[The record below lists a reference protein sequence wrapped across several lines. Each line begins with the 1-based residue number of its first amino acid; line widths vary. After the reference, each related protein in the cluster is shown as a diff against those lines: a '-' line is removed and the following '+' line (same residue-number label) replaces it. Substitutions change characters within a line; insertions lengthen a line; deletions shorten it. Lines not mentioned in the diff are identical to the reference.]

1 MSNWERWI
9 KRYVWDDERTPYLV
23 SPERMTRRQA
33 DYEIFAYSVFLS
45 CLFFIASL
53 ASASSPMATFYT
65 LSILACAVILGFT
78 KHARAA
84 AYCATAPVAA
94 ALYLALG
101 GFPAGLGKLDY
112 AVIITLIMLWAAY
125 GFRVIG
131 IANAY
136 EDMRDSQ

>member
-1 MSNWERWI
+1 MSSWEQWI

-33 DYEIFAYSVFLS
+33 DYEIFAYAVFLG

-53 ASASSPMATFYT
+53 ASASSSPATFYT
-65 LSILACAVILGFT
+65 LSVLAAAVILGFT
-78 KHARAA
+78 KHATAA

-101 GFPAGLGKLDY
+101 GFPGDLGTLDY
-112 AVIITLIMLWAAY
+112 VVIITLIILWAVY
-125 GFRVIG
+125 GFRVIS
-131 IANAY
+131 IAKAY
-136 EDMRDSQ
+136 EQLPHS